1 MEVISMERFMIDEGL
16 DRAIDIIQA
25 RIEYLKKEH
34 DDSLLIEIL
43 TDELESLIDEIEDL
57 KYYKEE

>member
-1 MEVISMERFMIDEGL
+1 MERIIMDEGL

>member
-1 MEVISMERFMIDEGL
+1 MERFMIDEGL